1 MNALIKAGLGIVIIV
16 LIYLV
21 YQSIAGPMAEME
33 ETANREKAVIE
44 RLEKIR
50 DAELAYKDLNGE
62 FTKDWDKLIE
72 TMKNGNFKVL
82 IKEGDED
89 DSTTVVRMDS
99 VFVSIKDSL
108 FRNFNL
114 DSLPFVPFEGNLMF
128 DLDAGKITE
137 RNVTVPVFEAKD
149 PKPYSKKRQEEKNP
163 LKVGSMFEGT
173 YSGNW

>member
-1 MNALIKAGLGIVIIV
+1 MNALIKAALAVIIVV

-21 YQSIAGPMAEME
+21 YQSISEPMKQME
-33 ETANREKAVIE
+33 ETAKRERAVIE

-50 DAELAYKDLNGE
+50 DAQLAYKDLKGE
-62 FTKDWDKLIE
+62 FTKDWDQLIE
-72 TMKNGNFKVL
+72 TMKNGKFKVL

-89 DSTTVVRMDS
+89 DSTTVVRLDS

-108 FRNFNL
+108 FKNFNL
-114 DSLPFVPFEGNLMF
+114 DSLPFVPYENVMFE
-128 DLDAGKITE
+128 LDAGKITE
-137 RNVTVPVFEAKD
+137 RNVTVPVFEVKD